1 MAKEPTR
8 VCVKCKKTHLMIL
21 ASENRNENIQ
31 KNRKCPYCG
40 GFDFIKD
47 TFLEEFYPNITKYK
61 EIRQLWQSQEY
72 YEYIDKKI
80 KDYKEKYA
88 EEMSKPIPKPE
99 QNIPRCPTCGCT
111 NIKKLD
117 SFDRGLSVFAW
128 GLASSKIGKQFE
140 CLNPKCKY
148 KW

>member
-1 MAKEPTR
+1 MKKNPWCY
-8 VCVKCKKTHLMIL
+8 CVKCKENLCNF
-21 ASENRNENIQ
+21 ASEDRNENI
-31 KNRKCPYCG
+31 KNNKQCEHCG
-40 GFDFIKD
+40 SFDFIKD
-47 TFLEEFYPNITKYK
+47 DFLDKFYPDVKKGK
-61 EIRQLWQSQEY
+61 EIRALYKSQEY
-72 YEYIDKKI
+72 YDYIDKKI

>member
-1 MAKEPTR
+1 MERKFYCP
-8 VCVKCKKTHLMIL
+8 KCCEVTIIKNTNCSSTKCLTCGKIL
-21 ASENRNENIQ
+21 TESNELNPQ
-31 KNRKCPYCG
+31 
-40 GFDFIKD
+40 
-47 TFLEEFYPNITKYK
+47 
-61 EIRQLWQSQEY
+61 
-72 YEYIDKKI
+72 
-80 KDYKEKYA
+80 
-88 EEMSKPIPKPE
+88 PKPE

-117 SFDRGLSVFAW
+117 SLDRGLSVFAW